1 MEKIDQEGEFGTV
14 AHVQRQTGKIF
25 NLSLDTNEV
34 TLKAYLPIL
43 IPLTFEDFDKN
54 VSEIL
59 TELVSLSGSIQF
71 PLEEYGSHETTI
83 ELFENEKQD
92 ELLSKVWVKPT
103 HIRDLKIL
111 KFAIDKPILVPEK
124 TYFVEDNKK
133 IFVEGSAAR
142 SIHLLFIIETFEK
155 RIYDFLITTHIAC
168 PGYLDVDEGYLFF
181 NDKYYDRIQGM
192 KSSIREAYQ
201 LSNELGW
208 PKLDKLNIID
218 VWDWTKEIDEFI
230 SGIGKTPLGRA
241 LCALSYLFK
250 PGIMHEGALD
260 LVWTLVGLE
269 ALYCK
274 DITGIQKQLTE
285 KSQVLLGEV
294 KENKR
299 KFKKMYDIRSRLI
312 HGSVDFPSKYCF
324 KHAEPAFEKFTS
336 DNYQATLVAEALLIA
351 TLQEMYKNKYSKL
364 EFVYKIED
372 C

>member
-14 AHVQRQTGKIF
+14 VHFQRQTGKIF
-25 NLSLDTNEV
+25 KLSLDTNEV

-54 VSEIL
+54 VSDIL

-71 PLEEYGSHETTI
+71 PLEEYGSHKIII

-124 TYFVEDNKK
+124 TYLVEDNKK
-133 IFVEGSAAR
+133 KIVEGSAAR
-142 SIHLLFIIETFEK
+142 PIHLSSLIEIFEK
-155 RIYDFLITTHIAC
+155 RIYDFLIITHIAC

-201 LSNELGW
+201 RSNELGW

-218 VWDWTKEIDEFI
+218 VWDWAKEIDEFI
-230 SGIGKTPLGRA
+230 SGISKTQLGRA

-250 PGIMHEGALD
+250 KDNIHNDNLDILWALM
-260 LVWTLVGLE
+260 GLE
-269 ALYCK
+269 ALYNTGS
-274 DITGIQKQLTE
+274 TGIMKQVIE
-285 KSQVLLGEV
+285 KSQVLLGEL
-294 KENKR
+294 KDYKN
-299 KFKKMYDIRSRLI
+299 KFKDVYNFRSDFV
-312 HGSVDFPSKYCF
+312 HGRADFPSKYCF
-324 KHAEPAFEKFTS
+324 NEVDSAVEKFES
-336 DNYQATLVAEALLIA
+336 KNYQATLVAEALLIA
-351 TLQEMYKNKYSKL
+351 TLQEMYKNKYPKL
-364 EFVYKIED
+364 DFVYKLED